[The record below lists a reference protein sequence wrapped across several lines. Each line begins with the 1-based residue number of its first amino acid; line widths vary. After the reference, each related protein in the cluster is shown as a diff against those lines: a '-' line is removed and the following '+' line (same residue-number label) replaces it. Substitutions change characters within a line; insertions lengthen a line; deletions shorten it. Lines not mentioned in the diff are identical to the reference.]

1 MNCRHSFRT
10 QNKLELCKQVYENK
24 DFCNF
29 VTVQT
34 QNSEGVLAFW
44 RQSSEDEDAKKLEFS
59 QFQNFDKAPLI
70 IYVDLECL
78 IEKILSFKSTE
89 LRILKNKTLK
99 EDDFVQIEKR
109 WSY

>member
-78 IEKILSFKSTE
+78 IEKIYGCKNNPENSST
-89 LRILKNKTLK
+89 TK
-99 EDDFVQIEKR
+99 EG
-109 WSY
+109 